1 MQSPTSGQAELPK
14 DWRVVREV
22 SFIWMTS
29 MTSRPPRS
37 PSEHPSEP
45 LALPRLVDEEAEAF
59 VAEAIAELGRSQ
71 IPFLI
76 AGTFAVS
83 AHTGI
88 SRPTKDLDVF
98 CKPGDYTRILN
109 HFKALG
115 YAVEIEDDRWLGK
128 VFKGKSFFDVIF
140 SSPNGTM
147 MVTDAWFANALLTE
161 IGASTCAIV
170 APTELVWSK
179 AFIQLRHRYD
189 GADVAHLILKAHD
202 RIDWARLL
210 GYMEAH
216 WEVLL
221 IHLLNFRWIYP
232 SERDKVPLWLM
243 DELLSRLAAQRDLP
257 LPLTKICRGRMY
269 SRPDY
274 EIDVKEWGF
283 ADVGGDSDISAE
295 SEDTES

>member
-1 MQSPTSGQAELPK
+1 
-14 DWRVVREV
+14 
-22 SFIWMTS
+22 MTS
-29 MTSRPPRS
+29 MTPHS
-37 PSEHPSEP
+37 PSEGPSEP
-45 LALPRLVDEEAEAF
+45 LALPQLVDEEAEAF
-59 VAEAIAELGRSQ
+59 VAEAIAELGRSG

-98 CKPGDYTRILN
+98 CKPGDYIRILN

-115 YAVEIEDDRWLGK
+115 YAVEIKDDRWLGK

-147 MVTDAWFANALLTE
+147 MVSDSWFANALPVE
-161 IGASTCAIV
+161 IGPSICQVV

-179 AFIQLRHRYD
+179 SFIQLRHRYD
-189 GADVAHLILKAHD
+189 GADVAHVILKAYD
-202 RIDWARLL
+202 RIDWTRLL

-221 IHLLNFRWIYP
+221 IHILNFRWIYP
-232 SERDKVPLWLM
+232 SERDKVPLWLV

-257 LPLTKICRGRMY
+257 LPQTKICRGRMY

-283 ADVGGDSDISAE
+283 ADVGGDSDLSAE
-295 SEDTES
+295 TEDKD